1 MKKRII
7 YVSLGFLMTII
18 SCSKTESVTPVADCT
33 ASSNEYEKLFNAWAA
48 DPTNKTK
55 CQAAVNSI
63 APLLNCPGITAAD
76 KKEYQD
82 FINSNPCK

>member
-7 YVSLGFLMTII
+7 YLSLGFVMTIFA
-18 SCSKTESVTPVADCT
+18 CSKTESVTPAADCT
-33 ASSNEYEKLFNAWAA
+33 ASSSNYEKLFNAWLA

-55 CQAAVNSI
+55 CQATINAI
-63 APLLNCPGITAAD
+63 APLLNCPGITAAA

-82 FINSNPCK
+82 LINSNPCK